1 MPRNAT
7 AVRELTLRLTAEV
20 FMKRTIQSVFLMA
33 SIAASSIVLGVCG
46 VEAQPAG
53 GESLIDASKMPES
66 GPAVVGGTGQTT
78 GPNSKNQAITPMPG
92 MREEELSERPSE
104 TIITTPDVRPV
115 TGNPTGNPIQK
126 R

>member
-1 MPRNAT
+1 
-7 AVRELTLRLTAEV
+7 
-20 FMKRTIQSVFLMA
+20 MKRTIQLVFLTA
-33 SIAASSIVLGVCG
+33 SIAVSPIVPGAGGVQ
-46 VEAQPAG
+46 AQPAG

-92 MREEELSERPSE
+92 MREEELSERPSD

-115 TGNPTGNPIQK
+115 TRHPTSNATANPVQK